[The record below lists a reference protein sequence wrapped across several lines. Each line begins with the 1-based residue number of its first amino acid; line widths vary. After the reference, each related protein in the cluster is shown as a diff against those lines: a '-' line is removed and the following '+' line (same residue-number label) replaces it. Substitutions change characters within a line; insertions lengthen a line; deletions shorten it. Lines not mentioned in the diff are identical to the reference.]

1 MRANVIFT
9 LALSVMAAAAM
20 TQDPRAQLKRS
31 LTELWTEQRYEELL
45 KTVQPHLVDR
55 PEAAELWMMAAEA
68 ALKAE
73 DHARAIECFEK
84 SVALSPGLK
93 GAAINLG
100 FAYLKAD
107 RPDDAEKVFQ
117 PFLKESNKP
126 RAAKAHYGLGLVMAA
141 RGETAKAKA
150 AFEAAAAMNPDDV
163 RPHYR
168 LGQIALQAGDW
179 ENAVLL
185 LSLVLSKDDLHHGAA
200 YGLARAYAGLGRKDD
215 ADRAAEAHR
224 KILDV
229 SDALPGMIRKLADAK
244 DPVAARLA
252 IRDRLLLVGAR
263 KAATL
268 WSQRAKAFETSTSR
282 PESRD

>member
-1 MRANVIFT
+1 
-9 LALSVMAAAAM
+9 
-20 TQDPRAQLKRS
+20 
-31 LTELWTEQRYEELL
+31 
-45 KTVQPHLVDR
+45 
-55 PEAAELWMMAAEA
+55 
-68 ALKAE
+68 
-73 DHARAIECFEK
+73 
-84 SVALSPGLK
+84 VALSPGLEA
-93 GAAINLG
+93 AAINLG

-107 RPDDAEKVFQ
+107 RPDDAEKIFQ
-117 PFLKESNKP
+117 PFLKDSNKQ

-150 AFEAAAAMNPDDV
+150 VFEAAAALNPDDV

-185 LSLVLSKDDLHHGAA
+185 FSLVLSKDDLHHGAA
-200 YGLARAYAGLGRKDD
+200 YGLSRAYAGLGRKDD

-229 SDALPGMIRKLADAK
+229 SDALPGLIRKLADAK

-252 IRDRLLLVGAR
+252 IGQRLSEAGAP
-263 KAATL
+263 KSGHA
-268 WSQRAKAFETSTSR
+268 WYKRASLMDPSNADLKRRLREIESR
-282 PESRD
+282 PESRR